1 MKNFFKYARVDFYRA
16 ICSRRFIIGV
26 VGVFLCMCLGMCV
39 DGGYNIS
46 VLYVFDA
53 VTYGIPFLL
62 VTIFSAFPYAISIQD
77 DEKNGYMY
85 LLISRG
91 NIISYTFSK
100 CCVISISSILT
111 IVLGVLCFVV
121 MCKMGLPWIADN
133 DTTFEI
139 LSQYG
144 GLRFFLIN
152 QKFILYYILYA
163 LQYGILT
170 ALLSM
175 LSTLIS

>member
-62 VTIFSAFPYAISIQD
+62 VTIFFCFSIC
-77 DEKNGYMY
+77 N
-85 LLISRG
+85 
-91 NIISYTFSK
+91 
-100 CCVISISSILT
+100 
-111 IVLGVLCFVV
+111 
-121 MCKMGLPWIADN
+121 
-133 DTTFEI
+133 
-139 LSQYG
+139 
-144 GLRFFLIN
+144 
-152 QKFILYYILYA
+152 
-163 LQYGILT
+163 
-170 ALLSM
+170 
-175 LSTLIS
+175 